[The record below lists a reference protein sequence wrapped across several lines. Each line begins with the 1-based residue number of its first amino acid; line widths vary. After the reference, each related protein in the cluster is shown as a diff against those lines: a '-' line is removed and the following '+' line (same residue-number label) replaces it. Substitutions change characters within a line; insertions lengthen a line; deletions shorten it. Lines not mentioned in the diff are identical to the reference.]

1 MSYDT
6 RLYLR
11 IKWAITKPV
20 IRNIQ
25 WADCNLHA
33 YGKSTFRIEISTYE
47 AAPHSPR
54 KWGKYGAVI
63 RPLFGF
69 FSAYGSAEP
78 LQVFFTKSVSLGSL
92 FRGEFP
98 RLGER
103 PKFIDPL
110 GLLLVKLAFHFRI
123 HPPHHHVRHEY
134 RPPQAAR
141 PVPPSDTEN
150 RGKHVSYKSVLRV
163 SAIPRDERSP
173 QVPAPCA
180 DYCV

>member
-1 MSYDT
+1 M
-6 RLYLR
+6 
-11 IKWAITKPV
+11 
-20 IRNIQ
+20 RNIQ
-25 WADCNLHA
+25 WADCYPHA
-33 YGKSTFRIEISTYE
+33 YGKLTFLTELSTYE
-47 AAPHSPR
+47 AAPHIPQ
-54 KWGKYGAVI
+54 KWGMYGAVI

-110 GLLLVKLAFHFRI
+110 GLLLVKFAFHFRI

-134 RPPQAAR
+134 RPPQAAC
-141 PVPPSDTEN
+141 PVPPSGTEN

-163 SAIPRDERSP
+163 SAILHGGRSP